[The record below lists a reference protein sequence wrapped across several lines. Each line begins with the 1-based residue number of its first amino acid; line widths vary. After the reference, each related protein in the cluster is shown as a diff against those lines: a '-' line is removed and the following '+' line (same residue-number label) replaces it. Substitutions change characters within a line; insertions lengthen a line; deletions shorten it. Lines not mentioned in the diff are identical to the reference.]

1 MSTGKRSFLPRSTTL
16 LVLVALTVLFGLVDI
31 AQGKKGEL
39 SISFGFP
46 SLRTYPLVGVRPV
59 AL

>member
-1 MSTGKRSFLPRSTTL
+1 L